1 MSKKTA
7 LIFGHN
13 KYAYE
18 IVANVRDKY
27 EHVKIF
33 TLNEDEIEKKEGE
46 VEIDSFD
53 LSDDWIDIHKNV
65 DVSNSMAFC
74 VLENTA
80 ENIFLTISLRANF
93 KDLTI
98 IAIASNDESANKLK
112 MAGANKVIPLV
123 ETTSDIIA
131 NMLEKPISSKVLHSI
146 LYEES
151 ALKIAQ
157 IKISKDSHFKD
168 EQLTSIDWTRYN
180 GIIVLSVMHEDM
192 KSEFIYSSKAKR
204 HVIREGDILVVVGYE
219 ADIKEFENKIGSKR
233 YVNWSHWSW

>member
-1 MSKKTA
+1 MVKTTA

-13 KYAYE
+13 KYADE
-18 IVANVRDKY
+18 IVANVKDKY
-27 EHVKIF
+27 EQIRIFSLHEDDVQASETKI
-33 TLNEDEIEKKEGE
+33 EI
-46 VEIDSFD
+46 FD
-53 LSDDWIDIHKNV
+53 LSDKWTELTKNV
-65 DVSNSMAFC
+65 DISKSMAFC
-74 VLENTA
+74 VLEDTA

-93 KDLTI
+93 KELTI
-98 IAIASNDESANKLK
+98 IAVASNSESANKLT

-131 NMLEKPISSKVLHSI
+131 NMLEKPISSKILHSI

-157 IKISKDSHFKD
+157 IKINKESHFKD

-192 KSEFIYSSKAKR
+192 KSEFIYSSKAKH
-204 HVIREGDILVVVGYE
+204 HVIREGDILIVVGYE
-219 ADIKEFENKIGSKR
+219 TDIAEFEKKIGSNR
-233 YVNWSHWSW
+233 YVNWSHWGW

>member
-1 MSKKTA
+1 MTKKTA
-7 LIFGHN
+7 LIFGLN

-18 IVANVRDKY
+18 IVANVEEKY
-27 EHVKIF
+27 ENVRIF
-33 TLNEDEIEKKEGE
+33 TLDKEEANESEEKVSIEF
-46 VEIDSFD
+46 FD
-53 LSDDWIDIHKNV
+53 LSDDWIDLHKNV
-65 DVSNSMAFC
+65 DMSNSMAFC
-74 VLENTA
+74 VLESTA

-98 IAIASNDESANKLK
+98 IAIATNEESANKLK

-157 IKISKDSHFKD
+157 IKISADSHFKD

-219 ADIKEFENKIGSKR
+219 EDIKEFEKKIGSRR